1 MSCLQVIKMF
11 RNVFELKTDEKTEI
25 IDITGQI
32 KYIAGKSNL
41 TSGIIN
47 VYSRHSTSGV
57 VINENEPGLIEDFI
71 KALET
76 LVPTDSSYNHNRI
89 DNNAD
94 SHLRSFFI
102 GNSVIIPLSNGDLDL
117 GTWQSIFFVE
127 LDGPRTRKVTVTVIG
142 K

>member
-1 MSCLQVIKMF
+1 MSGLQVKKMF
-11 RNVFELKTDEKTEI
+11 RNVFELKTEDKTEI

-32 KYIAGKSNL
+32 KYIVGKSNT
-41 TSGIIN
+41 TSGIVN

-71 KALET
+71 QAIET

-102 GNSVIIPLSNGDLDL
+102 GNSVTIPLSNADLDL

>member
-32 KYIAGKSNL
+32 KYIAGKSNVS
-41 TSGIIN
+41 SGIVN

-57 VINENEPGLIEDFI
+57 VINENEPGLIEDFLQ
-71 KALET
+71 ALET
-76 LVPTDSSYNHNRI
+76 LIPTDSSYNHNRI

>member
-11 RNVFELKTDEKTEI
+11 RNVFELKTDDKTEI

-102 GNSVIIPLSNGDLDL
+102 GNSVTIPLSNGDLDL